1 MTDEQRELWKF
12 TVENLPYAIH
22 LNPNCEFS
30 QEEFDES
37 KKILETDLTYFKGAD
52 QLRIIQA
59 FACLIR
65 SIKNDVKQLEQLKWL
80 DWCVF
85 ELYPNCFTYVLL
97 KIKKACKSI
106 YYKLFC

>member
-12 TVENLPYAIH
+12 TVENLPYATH

-37 KKILETDLTYFKGAD
+37 KKILETDLTYFNGAD

-65 SIKNDVKQLEQLKWL
+65 SIKKMTLN
-80 DWCVF
+80 
-85 ELYPNCFTYVLL
+85 N
-97 KIKKACKSI
+97 
-106 YYKLFC
+106 